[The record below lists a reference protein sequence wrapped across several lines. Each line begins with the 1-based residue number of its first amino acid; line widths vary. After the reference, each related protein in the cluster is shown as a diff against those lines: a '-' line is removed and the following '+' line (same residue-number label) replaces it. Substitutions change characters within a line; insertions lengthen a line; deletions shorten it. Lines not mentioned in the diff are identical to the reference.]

1 MKIYLS
7 VKGEIYGP
15 YTRSNIEKFA
25 KESSVSLDTLT
36 FTKGSNQWIPLGEL
50 LKNMQSAENPD
61 PNENDIEPIKE
72 NLDSE
77 KKQIVESGQAS
88 SSQNADFITETV
100 DKIKDLIVS
109 DEIQF
114 SIDLLR
120 GLKEGRE
127 EICMGILEGVEKDY
141 EGAMEYPNWIDY
153 EPSRMVALYVAL
165 SMLKNCKRAE
175 KLFRQITYANLHG
188 ANLKELPRELY
199 DLYFLE
205 KMSLEQNELKDLP
218 EGIGHLKKMTSLELG
233 YNKFKNLPKCLSE
246 LYNLQNLDLSG
257 NKLKKNKDFWDE
269 LNQLEY
275 LKHIDLGG
283 NSFATYPEDLSSMK
297 RLEKIKLSGVS
308 LKKEKLAMMLQGLA
322 SLPQLSELDISNC
335 EISKIPDEIIE
346 LKNLKS
352 LDLSNNKFKEFPLK
366 LNKLNRLES
375 FSLYGNPVLEE
386 RENEQ
391 HEDFPIFEEKDGIG
405 SLSDIPEWEE
415 PERTVLFG
423 RSRELLDEFEESFEY
438 GGVNRIDAAIDNILE
453 HDDPTLL
460 SEVVRGC
467 TLNVDGYFMT
477 GSHFPF
483 PSWIESVFVPN
494 YIEENP
500 SENWKGPPFSS
511 DDDRMDAALPY
522 YALLRILPYLPQDD
536 RIHPSLFIKN
546 IKRLFLVLPERIPSE
561 IGCYSELEELAL
573 PRNGLVFIP
582 SKIGDLTKLRSL
594 NVNNN
599 QLTELPPTMAKL
611 KELRHLALN
620 ENSIYE
626 LPDWIGELNELRIL
640 DFACNKIKEMPSS
653 IDGLT
658 NLKFLGLRDNKLTAL
673 PPTIGQL
680 KNLMHL
686 WLGGNRIESLPEELY
701 EIDSLLAMGLVG
713 NSCIPTNY
721 KWLRRLN
728 LKVSHR
734 PEKIN
739 LMAMRSENKRDAY
752 WVLNNTLS
760 WNGS

>member
-127 EICMGILEGVEKDY
+127 QICMGILEGVEKDY

-283 NSFATYPEDLSSMK
+283 
-297 RLEKIKLSGVS
+297 
-308 LKKEKLAMMLQGLA
+308 
-322 SLPQLSELDISNC
+322 
-335 EISKIPDEIIE
+335 
-346 LKNLKS
+346 
-352 LDLSNNKFKEFPLK
+352 
-366 LNKLNRLES
+366 
-375 FSLYGNPVLEE
+375 
-386 RENEQ
+386 
-391 HEDFPIFEEKDGIG
+391 
-405 SLSDIPEWEE
+405 
-415 PERTVLFG
+415 
-423 RSRELLDEFEESFEY
+423 
-438 GGVNRIDAAIDNILE
+438 IL
-453 HDDPTLL
+453 
-460 SEVVRGC
+460 C
-467 TLNVDGYFMT
+467 
-477 GSHFPF
+477 
-483 PSWIESVFVPN
+483 
-494 YIEENP
+494 
-500 SENWKGPPFSS
+500 
-511 DDDRMDAALPY
+511 
-522 YALLRILPYLPQDD
+522 YLP
-536 RIHPSLFIKN
+536 
-546 IKRLFLVLPERIPSE
+546 
-561 IGCYSELEELAL
+561 
-573 PRNGLVFIP
+573 
-582 SKIGDLTKLRSL
+582 KIYL
-594 NVNNN
+594 
-599 QLTELPPTMAKL
+599 Q
-611 KELRHLALN
+611 
-620 ENSIYE
+620 
-626 LPDWIGELNELRIL
+626 
-640 DFACNKIKEMPSS
+640 
-653 IDGLT
+653 
-658 NLKFLGLRDNKLTAL
+658 
-673 PPTIGQL
+673 
-680 KNLMHL
+680 
-686 WLGGNRIESLPEELY
+686 
-701 EIDSLLAMGLVG
+701 
-713 NSCIPTNY
+713 
-721 KWLRRLN
+721 
-728 LKVSHR
+728 
-734 PEKIN
+734 
-739 LMAMRSENKRDAY
+739 
-752 WVLNNTLS
+752 
-760 WNGS
+760 